1 MGLTASAAGYLLAMF
16 TGAEDR
22 MLGPLVWVH
31 LVMYRPVLLP
41 DRPVVDVVGD
51 VEELAGHMADL
62 LAADTPQPQDAV
74 AAANRVLDEC
84 CLFVERWT
92 VGTAAPQTFRGDV
105 LRLRMRLDAIAGR
118 LVPDSE
124 MDLAARKAS

>member
-1 MGLTASAAGYLLAMF
+1 
-16 TGAEDR
+16 

-41 DRPVVDVVGD
+41 DRAVMDVVMD

-62 LAADTPQPQDAV
+62 LAARVGGQSAESV

-92 VGTAAPQTFRGDV
+92 LGQQRMSTFRGDV
-105 LRLRMRLDAIAGR
+105 LRLRMHLDTIANR
-118 LVPDSE
+118 IVPDSE
-124 MDLAARKAS
+124 LDVAQKAS

>member
-1 MGLTASAAGYLLAMF
+1 MF
-16 TGAEDR
+16 VGAEDR

-41 DRPVVDVVGD
+41 DRPVVDVVRD

-62 LAADTPQPQDAV
+62 LTADTATQPPSAV

-92 VGTAAPQTFRGDV
+92 IGAAAPNGFRGDV
-105 LRLRMRLDAIAGR
+105 LRLRMRLDMIAHR
-118 LVPDSE
+118 LAPE
-124 MDLAARKAS
+124 DLEVAQIAS

>member
-1 MGLTASAAGYLLAMF
+1 ML

-41 DRPVVDVVGD
+41 DRAVADVVQD
-51 VEELAGHMADL
+51 VEDLAGHMADL
-62 LAADTPQPQDAV
+62 LAVEGTQPPGAT

-84 CLFVERWT
+84 CVFIERWSLCAERPA
-92 VGTAAPQTFRGDV
+92 GFRGDV
-105 LRLRMRLDAIAGR
+105 VRLRMRLDAIAGR
-118 LVPDSE
+118 LVPDA
-124 MDLAARKAS
+124 DLDVGQLAS

>member
-1 MGLTASAAGYLLAMF
+1 
-16 TGAEDR
+16 

-41 DRPVVDVVGD
+41 DRPVVDVVRD

-62 LAADTPQPQDAV
+62 LAADGPQPTPAI
-74 AAANRVLDEC
+74 AAANRVLDEA
-84 CLFVERWT
+84 CLFVQRWT
-92 VGTAAPQTFRGDV
+92 CSAANPQKFRGDV
-105 LRLRMRLDAIAGR
+105 VRLRMRLDVIANR

-124 MDLAARKAS
+124 LDVGQKAAS

>member
-1 MGLTASAAGYLLAMF
+1 MF
-16 TGAEDR
+16 VGTEER

-41 DRPVVDVVGD
+41 DRPVADVVRD

-62 LAADTPQPQDAV
+62 LTADTPDQPPPAV

-92 VGTAAPQTFRGDV
+92 LAPATAAGFRGDV
-105 LRLRMRLDAIAGR
+105 LRLRMRLDVIANR
-118 LVPDSE
+118 LAPE
-124 MDLAARKAS
+124 DLDVARIAS

>member
-1 MGLTASAAGYLLAMF
+1 
-16 TGAEDR
+16 

-41 DRPVVDVVGD
+41 DRAVADVVMD
-51 VEELAGHMADL
+51 VEELAGHVADL
-62 LAADTPQPQDAV
+62 LAVDSPQSAAAI

-84 CLFVERWT
+84 CEFVQRWT
-92 VGTAAPQTFRGDV
+92 LGQQRAAAFRGDV
-105 LRLRMRLDAIAGR
+105 LRLRMRLDTIANR

-124 MDLAARKAS
+124 LDLAQKAS

>member
-1 MGLTASAAGYLLAMF
+1 MF
-16 TGAEDR
+16 AGAEDH

-41 DRPVVDVVGD
+41 DRPVEDVVRD

-62 LAADTPQPQDAV
+62 LTADTAVQPPSAI

-92 VGTAAPQTFRGDV
+92 IGAAAPGGFRGDV
-105 LRLRMRLDAIAGR
+105 LRLRMRLDVIANR
-118 LVPDSE
+118 LAPQ
-124 MDLAARKAS
+124 DLEVAQIAS

>member
-1 MGLTASAAGYLLAMF
+1 MLV
-16 TGAEDR
+16 GAEDR

-31 LVMYRPVLLP
+31 LVMYRPVMLP
-41 DRPVVDVVGD
+41 DRAILDVVGD

-62 LAADTPQPQDAV
+62 LTVDSPQPPSAI

-92 VGTAAPQTFRGDV
+92 LGSERPSAFRGDV
-105 LRLRMRLDAIAGR
+105 VRLRMRLDMIANR
-118 LVPDSE
+118 LVPDA
-124 MDLAARKAS
+124 DLDASQMAS

>member
-1 MGLTASAAGYLLAMF
+1 MF
-16 TGAEDR
+16 VSAEDR

-41 DRPVVDVVGD
+41 DRPVPDVVRD
-51 VEELAGHMADL
+51 VEDLAGHMADL
-62 LAADTPQPQDAV
+62 LAIGARQPPRAV

-92 VGTAAPQTFRGDV
+92 AGAGRPQAFRGDV
-105 LRLRMRLDAIAGR
+105 LRLGMRLDVIAGR
-118 LVPDSE
+118 LAPA
-124 MDLAARKAS
+124 DLDVSQKAS

>member
-1 MGLTASAAGYLLAMF
+1 
-16 TGAEDR
+16 

-41 DRPVVDVVGD
+41 DRSVNDVIRD

-62 LAADTPQPQDAV
+62 LAVDSPQPGAAI

-84 CLFVERWT
+84 CVFVERWT
-92 VGTAAPQTFRGDV
+92 LGQQRQGAFRGDV
-105 LRLRMRLDAIAGR
+105 LKLRMRLDTIANR
-118 LVPDSE
+118 LVPDAE
-124 MDLAARKAS
+124 LEVAQKAS

>member
-1 MGLTASAAGYLLAMF
+1 MF
-16 TGAEDR
+16 VGTEDR

-41 DRPVVDVVGD
+41 DRPVVDVVRD

-62 LAADTPQPQDAV
+62 LTADTAQPPAAV

-92 VGTAAPQTFRGDV
+92 LGTAMPQTFRGDV
-105 LRLRMRLDAIAGR
+105 LRLRMRLDTIAGR
-118 LVPDSE
+118 LAPE
-124 MDLAARKAS
+124 DLDVSRMAS

>member
-1 MGLTASAAGYLLAMF
+1 MLV
-16 TGAEDR
+16 GAEDR

-41 DRPVVDVVGD
+41 DRAVPEVVRD

-62 LAADTPQPQDAV
+62 LAVDTPQPPSAT

-92 VGTAAPQTFRGDV
+92 LGSERASAFRGDV
-105 LRLRMRLDAIAGR
+105 VRLRMRLDLIAAR
-118 LVPDSE
+118 LVPDA
-124 MDLAARKAS
+124 DLDASQMAS

>member
-1 MGLTASAAGYLLAMF
+1 MF
-16 TGAEDR
+16 TGAEER

-41 DRPVVDVVGD
+41 DRSVTDVVRD

-62 LAADTPQPQDAV
+62 LAIDSPQPPATI

-92 VGTAAPQTFRGDV
+92 LGQQRPSTFRGDV
-105 LRLRMRLDAIAGR
+105 LRLRMRLDTIANR
-118 LVPDSE
+118 LVPDAE
-124 MDLAARKAS
+124 LDVAQKAS

>member
-1 MGLTASAAGYLLAMF
+1 MF
-16 TGAEDR
+16 AGAEDR

-41 DRPVVDVVGD
+41 DRPVADVVSD

-62 LAADTPQPQDAV
+62 LAAETPQPPHAL

-84 CLFVERWT
+84 CLFMERWT
-92 VGTAAPQTFRGDV
+92 IGTAMPQAFRGDV
-105 LRLRMRLDAIAGR
+105 LRLRMRLDVIANR
-118 LVPDSE
+118 LVPESDFE
-124 MDLAARKAS
+124 LDQKAS

>member
-1 MGLTASAAGYLLAMF
+1 MF

-41 DRPVVDVVGD
+41 DRPVPDVVRD

-62 LAADTPQPQDAV
+62 LAADTPQPQAAV
-74 AAANRVLDEC
+74 AAANRVLDES

-92 VGTAAPQTFRGDV
+92 VGTAVPQTFRGDV
-105 LRLRMRLDAIAGR
+105 LRLRMRLDTIASR
-118 LVPDSE
+118 LVPDAE
-124 MDLAARKAS
+124 MELALKAS

>member
-1 MGLTASAAGYLLAMF
+1 MLM
-16 TGAEDR
+16 GAEDR

-41 DRPVVDVVGD
+41 DRAVTDVVRD

-62 LAADTPQPQDAV
+62 LAVDSPQQPGAL

-92 VGTAAPQTFRGDV
+92 LGSERLSAFRGDV
-105 LRLRMRLDAIAGR
+105 VRLRMRLDMIANR
-118 LVPDSE
+118 LVPDA
-124 MDLAARKAS
+124 DLDAGQMAS

>member
-1 MGLTASAAGYLLAMF
+1 MF
-16 TGAEDR
+16 VGAEDR

-41 DRPVVDVVGD
+41 DRPIADVVRD

-62 LAADTPQPQDAV
+62 LAADTPQPPPAI

-92 VGTAAPQTFRGDV
+92 IGGISVNAFRGDV
-105 LRLRMRLDAIAGR
+105 LRLRMRLDVIATR
-118 LVPDSE
+118 LAPA
-124 MDLAARKAS
+124 DLDVDQKAS

>member
-1 MGLTASAAGYLLAMF
+1 
-16 TGAEDR
+16 

-41 DRPVVDVVGD
+41 DRAVADVVRD

-62 LAADTPQPQDAV
+62 LAADSPQPPAAL

-92 VGTAAPQTFRGDV
+92 LGSERLNAFRGDV
-105 LRLRMRLDAIAGR
+105 VRLRMRLDVIANR
-118 LVPDSE
+118 LVPAADLDSGQ
-124 MDLAARKAS
+124 MAS